1 MHRRQVGRGNLF
13 TEIDSRFLFGTR
25 NGRDFSLRWCRR
37 LGDQHRL
44 AIKSLGLIPWQYFRV
59 GRSRRIGCDMRKDG
73 NVHAFRH
80 FAYTIETC
88 RSFVNRSGP
97 PLAHK
102 SAWVKQLAEDYA
114 SPPGPIGGSPA
125 PPATRLLFAD
135 HLFGRWASSDSK
147 RTTDTSEVTFGAPRR
162 MSALSGRDG
171 SREDR
176 AAGGMACG
184 TEFGEG
190 ALRWI

>member
-1 MHRRQVGRGNLF
+1 
-13 TEIDSRFLFGTR
+13 
-25 NGRDFSLRWCRR
+25 
-37 LGDQHRL
+37 
-44 AIKSLGLIPWQYFRV
+44 
-59 GRSRRIGCDMRKDG
+59 
-73 NVHAFRH
+73 VHAFRH

-88 RSFVNRSGP
+88 QSFVNRSGP

-102 SAWVKQLAEDYA
+102 FNCTNQLAEDHA
-114 SPPGPIGGSPA
+114 TPPGPIGGSRA
-125 PPATRLLFAD
+125 PPAARLLLAG
-135 HLFGRWASSDSK
+135 HLFGRWASSHSK
-147 RTTDTSEVTFGAPRR
+147 RTTDTSGVTFGAPRR
-162 MSALSGRDG
+162 VSALSGRDG